1 MIWRKARLAVTL
13 AVAVVLL
20 PHVTRGQIPS
30 RILVIPFENPTHDA
44 PIFWLGEAA
53 SVLLTEDLDELGV
66 PVITRD
72 ERQEA
77 FAKLQVPP
85 NAALSDA
92 TIIRIG
98 QLVGASDV
106 VVGSLRRDA
115 GTLKVDAR
123 LIALDSGRIARTA
136 EDSGPVE
143 GLFDSFDRLARQLS
157 LKTPG
162 APIDR
167 RDPAL
172 PAFENYIKGLLAESP
187 TTAVGY
193 LSAAVAAWPAFDRAR
208 LALWT
213 PLTELGQ
220 YEQALAAVEPVTSDP
235 RLSRRAR
242 FVGGLSY
249 LSLDRFDEAY
259 AAFKGLAD
267 VQPTAAAL
275 NNAGIALLRRG
286 QAQAVSAA
294 YYFHRATEADGS
306 DADYCFNLGYAYLL
320 SRDPAGATYWLRET
334 VRRSPTDGDAH
345 FVLGVALSATGDAAA
360 GQREVELA
368 RKLSSAFERREA
380 RRGSDEVPKGLERIK
395 DGVELPHERRL
406 DAVLASGEQ
415 RDREELA
422 RFYVER
428 GRRLFQEQKDREAL
442 ADLSRALYMSPY
454 DAEAHLLVGRIHL
467 RNARPAE
474 AIGAL
479 KVSLW
484 SAETVEGHVLLAE
497 AYLENRELEA
507 ARAEAERAVA
517 LAPTSAD
524 AKRVL
529 QRATEP

>member
-1 MIWRKARLAVTL
+1 MIWRKAGFAGALAL
-13 AVAVVLL
+13 GVVLL
-20 PHVTRGQIPS
+20 PRTTEGQIPS
-30 RILVIPFENPTHDA
+30 RILVIPFENPSHDA

-53 SVLLTEDLDELGV
+53 SVLLTEDLEELGV

-72 ERQEA
+72 ERMEA
-77 FAKLQVPP
+77 FGRLQVPP

-106 VVGSLRRDA
+106 LVGSLRRGA
-115 GTLKVDAR
+115 GTLTVQAR
-123 LIALDSGRIARTA
+123 FIALDSGRIARTA
-136 EDSGPVE
+136 EDSGRVDE
-143 GLFDSFDRLARQLS
+143 LFDTFERLARQL
-157 LKTPG
+157 
-162 APIDR
+162 APKASAAPLDR

-220 YEQALAAVEPVTSDP
+220 YAQALAAVAPVASDA

-242 FVGGLSY
+242 FVEGLSY
-249 LSLDRFDEAY
+249 LSLDRLDDAY
-259 AAFKGLAD
+259 AAFRGLAD
-267 VQPTAAAL
+267 VQATAAVL

-286 QAQAVSAA
+286 PPQTGWAS
-294 YYFHRATEADGS
+294 YYFHRATEADPS

-320 SRDPAGATYWLRET
+320 SRDPAAAAYWLRET

-345 FVLGVALSATGDAAA
+345 FVLGAALSATGDTAA

-368 RKLSSAFERREA
+368 RKLSSAYEGREV
-380 RRGSDEVPKGLERIK
+380 RRGADEVPKGLDRLK

-406 DAVLASGEQ
+406 DAALASGEQ
-415 RDREELA
+415 RDREDLA

-428 GRRLFQEQKDREAL
+428 GRRLFEQQNDREAL
-442 ADLSRALYMSPY
+442 ADLNRALYMSPY

-467 RNARPAE
+467 RNARPLE
-474 AIGAL
+474 AISAL

-484 SAETVEGHVLLAE
+484 SAETVDGHIALAE
-497 AYLENRELEA
+497 AYLENRELDA
-507 ARAEAERAVA
+507 AHAEAERAVA
-517 LAPTSAD
+517 LAPASAE

-529 QRATEP
+529 QRTTEP